1 MFPLAL
7 SQSRPLSHRDRNP
20 IDEFRRSFDTLFN
33 QFFRDWDVPISTES
47 ETYRPLDFQV
57 EQTDDEFL
65 VRAAVP
71 GFEPEELD
79 IQVAD
84 NTLTVKAEKKQEDK
98 NGRQYRSYYRS
109 VALPPGVDPERVQAS
124 CRHGMLELHLPRSE
138 AAKPRK
144 IAVQGE
150 PQESTG
156 TGDGQK
162 KIAGQKERK

>member
-7 SQSRPLSHRDRNP
+7 HKSRQSANRDWNP
-20 IDEFRRSFDTLFN
+20 VDEFRRSFDTLFN
-33 QFFRDWDVPISTES
+33 QFFRDWEGSAAES
-47 ETYRPLDFQV
+47 DSFRPLEFEVDQS
-57 EQTDDEFL
+57 DDEFL

-84 NTLTVKAEKKQEDK
+84 NMLTVKAEKKQEDR

-109 VALPPGVDPERVQAS
+109 VSLPPGVDAERVQAS
-124 CRHGMLELHLPRSE
+124 CRNGMLELHLPRNE

-150 PQESTG
+150 PKESSDA
-156 TGDGQK
+156 GDGQK
-162 KIAGQKERK
+162 KITTQTSRK

>member
-33 QFFRDWDVPISTES
+33 QFFRDWDVPISAES

-71 GFEPEELD
+71 GFEPEELEITREWLRSRGNSIEGGTSE
-79 IQVAD
+79 IQLNIIAKRV
-84 NTLTVKAEKKQEDK
+84 L
-98 NGRQYRSYYRS
+98 G
-109 VALPPGVDPERVQAS
+109 LPD
-124 CRHGMLELHLPRSE
+124 
-138 AAKPRK
+138 
-144 IAVQGE
+144 
-150 PQESTG
+150 
-156 TGDGQK
+156 
-162 KIAGQKERK
+162 